1 MTRQSNG
8 GEDRLDRAER
18 LLEQLIERQIH
29 SDNRLDRLEN
39 AIESIDALILRNA
52 QQIERNEQQIERNA
66 QLIERNAQQIE
77 RNSELSERN
86 EQKIAVFVRE
96 MGFLRAAVQG
106 HISQSSPPAHPD

>member
-29 SDNRLDRLEN
+29 NDNRLDRTKN

-52 QQIERNEQQIERNA
+52 QQIERN
-66 QLIERNAQQIE
+66 AQQ
-77 RNSELSERN
+77 
-86 EQKIAVFVRE
+86 IAVFVRE

-106 HISQSSPPAHPD
+106 HISLSSPPAHPD

>member
-29 SDNRLDRLEN
+29 TDNRLDRMEN
-39 AIESIDALILRNA
+39 ALESIDALVLRNA

-66 QLIERNAQQIE
+66 QLIERNAQQIAE
-77 RNSELSERN
+77 
-86 EQKIAVFVRE
+86 FVRE

>member
-39 AIESIDALILRNA
+39 AIESIDALF
-52 QQIERNEQQIERNA
+52 QRNA